1 MENSFT
7 IKNFRVFDEKGE
19 TFYFKPISFL
29 TGTNSSGKSS
39 LTKALLLMHEFMLS
53 APGNLFDPASNELD
67 FSKSYLKLGGF
78 KTEKNGL
85 SSSNE
90 IVFAYSVSPF
100 CAPDCTFDV
109 EYSFVKAEGETISSL
124 YDNGML
130 SRIVVR
136 FDDQTILEIHVEG
149 REYKIDTI
157 NLSNHEVIKSFE
169 WFYIMINRYKYRN
182 YLHEISDNYDIPVEE
197 MRKKGYEEAMMS
209 LSEYAESLGI
219 DLSIDTLVENDTTE
233 MKTALDLLQPNS
245 SLVCSDLKKA
255 FEKFHKTNS
264 FFFFSVFDES
274 EDLIKECSEDKDQMI
289 SEQVSFDSFVSL
301 EQEYRD
307 NVMTFYTDPD
317 YLISSQTH
325 RGIVDSIMDKLTLKS
340 KVSERVSGCVPRE
353 RFIGQRATEQ
363 ADGTISFYS
372 WYDRFCQIQ
381 FNYLKK
387 KGNTVDDYIEVFHE
401 IDNESARTPIATVM
415 THKLYSAFCDY
426 YRILIQNVLCP
437 SIFENIV
444 YLGDSHENVKR
455 VHSLSDKTNVF
466 VSRLVNYLRVK
477 ELFDRTQLILEQDP
491 NFDREQYIVE
501 RGPGDVVFMNGWL
514 SMLGIGKA
522 LEIDIDNNTMAAS
535 LMLRKSNDIRVNL
548 ADEGYGVYQ
557 LVILLLSI
565 ETEIL
570 KHRLFIV
577 NNSDI
582 NVYRRGGPYYF
593 HPVLRKVLLFKRN
606 QTMATIV
613 PTTIVLEEP
622 EANLHPAFQSR
633 LAEIL
638 YSAYKETNGAIQ
650 FIVETHSEYLIR
662 ATQAIVAK
670 TVKDEAELK
679 DIPFVVYYMEKG
691 GKAYDMEYQVS
702 GRFNRSFGTGFFDEA
717 GKSAIEILK
726 KERRMNDGSDA

>member
-7 IKNFRVFDEKGE
+7 IKNFRVFDERGE
-19 TFYFKPISFL
+19 TFTFKPISFL

-53 APGNLFDPASNELD
+53 APSNLFDLASYELD

-85 SSSNE
+85 SSSDE

-109 EYSFVKAEGETISSL
+109 EYSFVRAEGETVSSL

-149 REYKIDTI
+149 REYMIDTI

-182 YLHEISDNYDIPVEE
+182 YLHEISDDYDIPIDE
-197 MRKKGYEEAMMS
+197 MRKKEYEEAVMS
-209 LSEYAESLGI
+209 ISEHAKSLGI

-233 MKTALDLLQPNS
+233 MKTALDLLQSNS
-245 SLVCSDLKKA
+245 SLICSDLKKT
-255 FEKFHKTNS
+255 FEKFHKMNS

-274 EDLIKECSEDKDQMI
+274 EELIKECYGDNDQMI
-289 SEQVSFDSFVSL
+289 PEQVSFDSFLSL
-301 EQEYRD
+301 ERKYLD
-307 NVMTFYTDPD
+307 NVMTFNSDPD

-340 KVSERVSGCVPRE
+340 KVSEGVSKCVSRE
-353 RFIGQRATEQ
+353 RFIGQGAAEQ
-363 ADGTISFYS
+363 TDRTFSFFS

-426 YRILIQNVLCP
+426 YRILIRQVLCP
-437 SIFENIV
+437 SFFENIV

-466 VSRLVNYLRVK
+466 VSRLVNYIRVK
-477 ELFDRTQLILEQDP
+477 ELFDRARLNIEQDP
-491 NFDREQYIVE
+491 NFDREKYMVE
-501 RGPGDVVFMNGWL
+501 RGPGDVVFMNRWL
-514 SMLGIGKA
+514 SKLGIGKA
-522 LEIDIDNNTMAAS
+522 FEIDIDNNTMAAS
-535 LMLRKSNDIRVNL
+535 LMLRKSNDVRVNL

-570 KHRLFIV
+570 KHQLFIV
-577 NNSDI
+577 KNSDI
-582 NVYRRGGPYYF
+582 NLYRRNGSEYY
-593 HPVLRKVLLFKRN
+593 HPALRKVQRFMRN
-606 QTMATIV
+606 QTMASIV

-662 ATQAIVAK
+662 ATQAMVAK
-670 TVKDEAELK
+670 TVECEDDLK
-679 DIPFVVYYMEKG
+679 KVPFVVFYMEKG

-702 GRFNRSFGTGFFDEA
+702 GRFKRPFGTGFFDEA
-717 GKSAIEILK
+717 GKSSIEILR
-726 KERRMNDGSDA
+726 KERRMRDGENG